1 MRRDAGT
8 TTVRVPGC
16 TVCPARYA
24 AVTSIA
30 VIGLYIAYGIPILL
44 RLIAGNSFKRGPWHL
59 GQWSRP
65 IGIIAVIWIGFISI
79 LFVLPQ
85 AAPGNTL
92 ATFNYAPV
100 AVGAVLL
107 YAGGYWFLSAKNW
120 FKGPK
125 VQGSAEE
132 LARIEAELA
141 APDTVAAAGA
151 AGD

>member
-1 MRRDAGT
+1 M
-8 TTVRVPGC
+8 
-16 TVCPARYA
+16 
-24 AVTSIA
+24 
-30 VIGLYIAYGIPILL
+30 PILL
-44 RLIAGNSFKRGPWHL
+44 RLLAGDKFQRGPWHL
-59 GQWSRP
+59 RQWSRP
-65 IGIIAVIWIGFISI
+65 VGIIAVIWIAFIAI

-100 AVGAVLL
+100 AVGVVLI

-132 LARIEAELA
+132 LANIEAELA
-141 APDTVAAAGA
+141 AVG
-151 AGD
+151 GQ